1 MEIHFIDRQGICR
14 STGISDRDILYFQ
27 YSIRKWRFA
36 AMGLIDR
43 FLNAIKLND
52 DFDDDE
58 DFLDDDD
65 DVDDL
70 DNEEES
76 RSKKKRF
83 FSRFSAD
90 DDDDDFDD
98 EQPVTSRTS
107 ERRSTERKISERKK
121 PSSSYRSS
129 SSSST
134 SASSSRSKS
143 SQSSVSSARTVSYA
157 SRPSSRDEKERA
169 VSSDPRKKQPKVTPI
184 RKKNSLSSMEVNVIR
199 PSSMEDTRDIADTL
213 LQNCTVVLNLE
224 GLDVDIAQRV
234 IDFTCGVCY
243 SLNGNLQKV
252 SSYIFIL
259 TPENVELSGDFQSIL
274 SGAFDL
280 APMRSGF

>member
-1 MEIHFIDRQGICR
+1 
-14 STGISDRDILYFQ
+14 
-27 YSIRKWRFA
+27 
-36 AMGLIDR
+36 MGFIDR

-58 DFLDDDD
+58 DFLDDEDD
-65 DVDDL
+65 LEDDDL
-70 DNEEES
+70 DDDS
-76 RSKKKRF
+76 GKSKKKRF
-83 FSRFSAD
+83 FSRFSPD
-90 DDDDDFDD
+90 DEDDDFDD
-98 EQPVTSRTS
+98 EEPVKKRTDRSAGKKTEKKKTVSSRTAA
-107 ERRSTERKISERKK
+107 
-121 PSSSYRSS
+121 
-129 SSSST
+129 
-134 SASSSRSKS
+134 SASKTASA
-143 SQSSVSSARTVSYA
+143 VSSARTVSYA
-157 SRPSSRDEKERA
+157 SRQTAREDRTSSSET
-169 VSSDPRKKQPKVTPI
+169 RKKQQKITPI
-184 RKKNSLSSMEVNVIR
+184 RKKSSLSNMEVNVIR

-213 LQNCTVVLNLE
+213 IENCTVVLNLE

>member
-1 MEIHFIDRQGICR
+1 
-14 STGISDRDILYFQ
+14 
-27 YSIRKWRFA
+27 
-36 AMGLIDR
+36 MGLIDR

-52 DFDDDE
+52 DFDDED

-65 DVDDL
+65 EANDL
-70 DNEEES
+70 DDEEVS

-90 DDDDDFDD
+90 DDDDDPDD
-98 EQPVTSRTS
+98 EPPVTGRSS
-107 ERRSTERKISERKK
+107 ERRTTERKYADSK

-129 SSSST
+129 SS
-134 SASSSRSKS
+134 ASSIRPKT
-143 SQSSVSSARTVSYA
+143 SQSPVSSARTVSYA
-157 SRPSSRDEKERA
+157 SRPSSVRDEREKA
-169 VSSDPRKKQPKVTPI
+169 LSSDTRKKQPKVTPI
-184 RKKNSLSSMEVNVIR
+184 RKKSSLSNMEVNVIR

>member
-1 MEIHFIDRQGICR
+1 
-14 STGISDRDILYFQ
+14 
-27 YSIRKWRFA
+27 
-36 AMGLIDR
+36 MGLIDR

-52 DFDDDE
+52 DFDDDD

-65 DVDDL
+65 EVDDL
-70 DNEEES
+70 KEEES

-90 DDDDDFDD
+90 DDDDDVDD
-98 EQPVTSRTS
+98 EPPVSSRSS
-107 ERRSTERKISERKK
+107 EKRTAERSYADRK

-129 SSSST
+129 SSV
-134 SASSSRSKS
+134 SSSRPKT
-143 SQSSVSSARTVSYA
+143 SQSSISSARTVSYA
-157 SRPSSRDEKERA
+157 SRPSARDERDKA
-169 VSSDPRKKQPKVTPI
+169 VTSDPRKKQPKVTPI
-184 RKKNSLSSMEVNVIR
+184 RKKSSLSSMEVNVIR

>member
-1 MEIHFIDRQGICR
+1 
-14 STGISDRDILYFQ
+14 
-27 YSIRKWRFA
+27 
-36 AMGLIDR
+36 MGLIDR

-52 DFDDDE
+52 DFDDDD

-65 DVDDL
+65 EADDL
-70 DNEEES
+70 DEEES
-76 RSKKKRF
+76 KSKKKRF

-90 DDDDDFDD
+90 DDDDDLDD
-98 EQPVTSRTS
+98 EPPVTSRTS
-107 ERRSTERKISERKK
+107 ERRTTVRKPAEKK
-121 PSSSYRSS
+121 PSSSYRSIS
-129 SSSST
+129 SASAST
-134 SASSSRSKS
+134 STSSSRPKT
-143 SQSSVSSARTVSYA
+143 SQSSISSARTVSYA
-157 SRPSSRDEKERA
+157 TRPSSRDERDKA
-169 VSSDPRKKQPKVTPI
+169 VTSDLRKKQPKVTPI
-184 RKKNSLSSMEVNVIR
+184 RKKSSLSNMEVNVIR

>member
-1 MEIHFIDRQGICR
+1 M
-14 STGISDRDILYFQ
+14 S
-27 YSIRKWRFA
+27 
-36 AMGLIDR
+36 LIDR

-58 DFLDDDD
+58 DFLDDEE
-65 DVDDL
+65 DL
-70 DNEEES
+70 DELDEQTD
-76 RSKKKRF
+76 KKTRRRF

-90 DDDDDFDD
+90 DDDDEDEDD
-98 EQPVTSRTS
+98 DDL
-107 ERRSTERKISERKK
+107 
-121 PSSSYRSS
+121 SSSRNRSS
-129 SSSST
+129 DRKRSNST
-134 SASSSRSKS
+134 SARKS
-143 SQSSVSSARTVSYA
+143 STARTVGYSSHNTSA
-157 SRPSSRDEKERA
+157 KSREERRERESA
-169 VSSDPRKKQPKVTPI
+169 AEQRRKQQKVTPI
-184 RKKNSLSSMEVNVIR
+184 RKKSSLSNMEVNVIR

-213 LQNCTVVLNLE
+213 MENCTVVLNLE

-243 SLNGNLQKV
+243 SLRGNLQKV

>member
-1 MEIHFIDRQGICR
+1 
-14 STGISDRDILYFQ
+14 
-27 YSIRKWRFA
+27 
-36 AMGLIDR
+36 MGLIDR

-52 DFDDDE
+52 DFDDDD

-65 DVDDL
+65 EANDL
-70 DNEEES
+70 DDEEVS

-90 DDDDDFDD
+90 DDDDDPDD
-98 EQPVTSRTS
+98 EPPVTSRSS
-107 ERRSTERKISERKK
+107 ERRTTERKYADSK

-129 SSSST
+129 SS
-134 SASSSRSKS
+134 ASSIRPKT
-143 SQSSVSSARTVSYA
+143 SQSPVSSARTVSYA
-157 SRPSSRDEKERA
+157 SRPSSVRDEREKA
-169 VSSDPRKKQPKVTPI
+169 LSSDTRKKQPKVTPI
-184 RKKNSLSSMEVNVIR
+184 REESSLSNMEVNVIR

>member
-1 MEIHFIDRQGICR
+1 
-14 STGISDRDILYFQ
+14 
-27 YSIRKWRFA
+27 
-36 AMGLIDR
+36 MGFIDR

-58 DFLDDDD
+58 DFLDDEDDLLDD
-65 DVDDL
+65 DPDEDL
-70 DNEEES
+70 
-76 RSKKKRF
+76 RKTKKRRF
-83 FSRFSAD
+83 FSSFTADD
-90 DDDDDFDD
+90 DDDDDFDEDD
-98 EQPVTSRTS
+98 EPVKKRS
-107 ERRSTERKISERKK
+107 ERLSGRKAEKKKTSVSRK
-121 PSSSYRSS
+121 PAPA
-129 SSSST
+129 
-134 SASSSRSKS
+134 ASSKS
-143 SQSSVSSARTVSYA
+143 TRTESSARTVGYA
-157 SRPSSRDEKERA
+157 SRQTA
-169 VSSDPRKKQPKVTPI
+169 VREDRPVQTDSRKKTQKITPI
-184 RKKNSLSSMEVNVIR
+184 RKKSSLSNMEVNVIR

-213 LQNCTVVLNLE
+213 LENCTVVLNLE

>member
-1 MEIHFIDRQGICR
+1 
-14 STGISDRDILYFQ
+14 
-27 YSIRKWRFA
+27 
-36 AMGLIDR
+36 MGFIDR

-58 DFLDDDD
+58 DFLDDEDD
-65 DVDDL
+65 LEDDDL
-70 DNEEES
+70 DDDS
-76 RSKKKRF
+76 GKSKKKRF
-83 FSRFSAD
+83 FSRFSPD
-90 DDDDDFDD
+90 DEDDDFDD
-98 EQPVTSRTS
+98 EEPVKKRTD
-107 ERRSTERKISERKK
+107 RSAGKKTEKK
-121 PSSSYRSS
+121 K
-129 SSSST
+129 T
-134 SASSSRSKS
+134 VSSRPAASKTAS
-143 SQSSVSSARTVSYA
+143 AVSSARTVSYA
-157 SRPSSRDEKERA
+157 SRQTAREDRTSSSET
-169 VSSDPRKKQPKVTPI
+169 RKKQQKITPI
-184 RKKNSLSSMEVNVIR
+184 RKKSSLSNMEVNVIR

-213 LQNCTVVLNLE
+213 IENCTVVLNLE

>member
-1 MEIHFIDRQGICR
+1 
-14 STGISDRDILYFQ
+14 
-27 YSIRKWRFA
+27 
-36 AMGLIDR
+36 MGFIDR

-58 DFLDDDD
+58 DFLDDEDD
-65 DVDDL
+65 LEDDDL
-70 DNEEES
+70 DDDS
-76 RSKKKRF
+76 GKSKKKRF
-83 FSRFSAD
+83 FSRFSPD
-90 DDDDDFDD
+90 DEDDDFDD
-98 EQPVTSRTS
+98 EEPVKKRTDRSAGKKTEKKKTVSSRTAA
-107 ERRSTERKISERKK
+107 
-121 PSSSYRSS
+121 
-129 SSSST
+129 
-134 SASSSRSKS
+134 SASKTASA
-143 SQSSVSSARTVSYA
+143 VSSARTVSYA
-157 SRPSSRDEKERA
+157 SRQTAREDRSS
-169 VSSDPRKKQPKVTPI
+169 SSETRKKQQKITPI
-184 RKKNSLSSMEVNVIR
+184 RKKSSLSNMEVNVIR

-213 LQNCTVVLNLE
+213 IENCTVVLNLE

>member
-1 MEIHFIDRQGICR
+1 
-14 STGISDRDILYFQ
+14 
-27 YSIRKWRFA
+27 
-36 AMGLIDR
+36 MGLIDR

-52 DFDDDE
+52 DFDDDD

-65 DVDDL
+65 EANDL
-70 DNEEES
+70 DEEEVS

-90 DDDDDFDD
+90 DDDDDPDD
-98 EQPVTSRTS
+98 EPPVTSRSS
-107 ERRSTERKISERKK
+107 ERRTAERKYTDSK

-129 SSSST
+129 SS
-134 SASSSRSKS
+134 ASSSRPKA
-143 SQSSVSSARTVSYA
+143 SQSPVSSARTVSYA
-157 SRPSSRDEKERA
+157 SRPSSVRDEREKA
-169 VSSDPRKKQPKVTPI
+169 LSSDTRKKQPKVTPI
-184 RKKNSLSSMEVNVIR
+184 RKKSSLSNMEVNVIR

-243 SLNGNLQKV
+243 SLSGNLQKV

>member
-1 MEIHFIDRQGICR
+1 
-14 STGISDRDILYFQ
+14 
-27 YSIRKWRFA
+27 
-36 AMGLIDR
+36 MGLIDR

-52 DFDDDE
+52 DFDDDD
-58 DFLDDDD
+58 DFLDDDEA
-65 DVDDL
+65 DDL
-70 DNEEES
+70 DDEEVS

-90 DDDDDFDD
+90 DDDDDVDD
-98 EQPVTSRTS
+98 EPPVTSRSS
-107 ERRSTERKISERKK
+107 ERRIAERKSADKK
-121 PSSSYRSS
+121 PSSSYSSSYRSS
-129 SSSST
+129 SSV
-134 SASSSRSKS
+134 SASASVSSSRPKT

-157 SRPSSRDEKERA
+157 SRPSSRDEKEKA
-169 VSSDPRKKQPKVTPI
+169 LSSDIRKKQPKVTPI
-184 RKKNSLSSMEVNVIR
+184 RKKSALSNMEVNVIR

>member
-1 MEIHFIDRQGICR
+1 MNYVRPIGHAP
-14 STGISDRDILYFQ
+14 SAL
-27 YSIRKWRFA
+27 SIRKWRFA

-52 DFDDDE
+52 DFDDDD

-65 DVDDL
+65 EANDL
-70 DNEEES
+70 DDEEVS
-76 RSKKKRF
+76 RSKKRRF

-90 DDDDDFDD
+90 DDDDDPDD
-98 EQPVTSRTS
+98 EPPVTSRSS
-107 ERRSTERKISERKK
+107 ERRTAERKYTDSK

-129 SSSST
+129 SS
-134 SASSSRSKS
+134 ASSSRPKA
-143 SQSSVSSARTVSYA
+143 SQSPVSSARTVSYA
-157 SRPSSRDEKERA
+157 SRSSVRDEREKTL
-169 VSSDPRKKQPKVTPI
+169 SSDTRKKQPKVTPI
-184 RKKNSLSSMEVNVIR
+184 RKKSSLSNMEVNVIR